1 MLTLIVISITYF
13 CYRLTRNFRMNK
25 LLLAISLLIFSSC
38 GINQQAKQ
46 IKALEE
52 CKYEVKSVDSVFLAG
67 TDVVKLLQS
76 GNIDTRSMGGVA
88 MGMLRKEI
96 PLKGV
101 LHLKITNPTTN
112 LAGINQFQYQLL
124 MKDKELATGLVNQ
137 QIKVKPGES
146 AEIPVLIDANVYGLL
161 SNGSV
166 LQEISDFIS
175 GKETGQ
181 ESILTIKLK
190 PTIAIGNKT
199 INYPGWITFDRKVT
213 RSLLL

>member
-1 MLTLIVISITYF
+1 
-13 CYRLTRNFRMNK
+13 MNK

-175 GKETGQ
+175 GKETEQ

>member
-1 MLTLIVISITYF
+1 
-13 CYRLTRNFRMNK
+13 MNK
-25 LLLAISLLIFSSC
+25 LFLAILLPIFVSC

-46 IKALEE
+46 IKALEK

-67 TDVVKLLQS
+67 ADIVKMLQS

-96 PLKGV
+96 PLKGI

-146 AEIPVLIDANVYGLL
+146 VEVPVLIDANV
-161 SNGSV
+161 
-166 LQEISDFIS
+166 
-175 GKETGQ
+175 
-181 ESILTIKLK
+181 
-190 PTIAIGNKT
+190 
-199 INYPGWITFDRKVT
+199 
-213 RSLLL
+213 

>member
-1 MLTLIVISITYF
+1 
-13 CYRLTRNFRMNK
+13 MNK
-25 LLLAISLLIFSSC
+25 ILLAILVLMIVSC

-46 IKALEE
+46 IKALEQ
-52 CKYEVKSVDSVFLAG
+52 CKYEVRSVDSVFLAG
-67 TDVVKLLQS
+67 ADVVKLLQS
-76 GNIDTRSMGGVA
+76 GNLDTRSMGGVA

-101 LHLKITNPTTN
+101 LHMKITNPTTN
-112 LAGINQFQYQLL
+112 LAGINQFQYRLL
-124 MKDKELATGLVNQ
+124 LKDKELATGLVNQ

-146 AEIPVLIDANVYGLL
+146 LDVPVLIDANVYGLL

-166 LQEISDFIS
+166 LQEISNFIS
-175 GKETGQ
+175 GKNANE
-181 ESILTIKLK
+181 ESVLTIKLK
-190 PTIAIGNKT
+190 PTIAIGNKA

>member
-1 MLTLIVISITYF
+1 MLLGD
-13 CYRLTRNFRMNK
+13 TRNFIMNK
-25 LLLAISLLIFSSC
+25 LFLAILLPIFVSC

-46 IKALEE
+46 IKALEK

-67 TDVVKLLQS
+67 ADIVKMLQS

-96 PLKGV
+96 PLKGI

-146 AEIPVLIDANVYGLL
+146 VEVPVLIDANVYGLL

-175 GKETGQ
+175 GKNAKQ
-181 ESILTIKLK
+181 ESVLTIKLK

>member
-1 MLTLIVISITYF
+1 
-13 CYRLTRNFRMNK
+13 MNR
-25 LLLAISLLIFSSC
+25 LLLMMLLLVFMAC
-38 GINQQAKQ
+38 GVNQQAKQ
-46 IKALEE
+46 IKALEQ

-67 TDVVKLLQS
+67 TDVVQLLRS

-96 PLKGV
+96 PLKGI
-101 LHLKITNPTTN
+101 LKLKITNPTTN

-124 MKDKELATGLVNQ
+124 MKDRTLATGLVNQ
-137 QIKVKPGES
+137 QIKVKPGET

-166 LQEISDFIS
+166 LQELSDFIS
-175 GKETGQ
+175 GKNPNQ
-181 ESILTIKLK
+181 ESVLTIKLK

-213 RSLLL
+213 RNLLL